1 VKGIWAGA
9 PLPEDIAELKAAAR
23 QFVDRHVMAYEG
35 QISRDCLVPDEI
47 TDRLRQAGY
56 YGLTISEEYGGS
68 GVSHLAYCAVLEELS
83 RAPKPVWLPIS
94 IANGV
99 ASRLL
104 EVAGDEEQKKR
115 YLPGIA
121 AGEVVAAIAVTEP
134 EAGSDVQG
142 LKTKAV
148 RAEGGWRLQGTK
160 HYITLGSRADVLFVL
175 ARTDDGRDGSRSFT
189 AFLVEKG
196 TPGFSVA
203 GMQET
208 LSGPVAEQAELLFDD
223 CFVDDAQV
231 LGEVGGGL
239 KAIFKTFAEERISM
253 SITALGTAQRAIELA
268 AEYAAQRRAFGS
280 VIGEYQAIQILLAD
294 SVTEL
299 AAAQSMTYAL
309 AAQLE
314 SRRVTPAEA
323 AMVKLFASEM
333 VGRVADRALQIFGGY
348 GYMAEAPISRIY
360 RDVRI
365 MRISG
370 GTSEIQRSVIAK
382 ALLQEVS

>member
-1 VKGIWAGA
+1 MNEIWAG
-9 PLPEDIAELKAAAR
+9 PLLPEDIATLKSAAR
-23 QFVDRHVMAYEG
+23 EFVDRYVLPHEA
-35 QISRDCLVPDEI
+35 QISRTCVMPDE
-47 TDRLRQAGY
+47 TAERLRQAGY
-56 YGLTISEEYGGS
+56 FGLTIAEEYGGL

-83 RAPKPVWLPIS
+83 RAPKSVWLPIS

-99 ASRLL
+99 ASQLL
-104 EVAGDEEQKKR
+104 EIAGSDEQRKR

-121 AGEVVAAIAVTEP
+121 AGELVAAIAVTEP

-142 LKTKAV
+142 LKTRAV
-148 RAEGGWRLQGTK
+148 RADGGWRLQGSK
-160 HYITLGSRADVLFVL
+160 HYITLGARADVLFVL
-175 ARTDDGRDGSRSFT
+175 ARTEGDNSGARSFT
-189 AFLVEKG
+189 VFLVEKD
-196 TPGFSVA
+196 TPGFSIA

-208 LSGPVAEQAELLFDD
+208 MSGPVAEQAELLFED
-223 CFVDDAQV
+223 CFVGEEYV
-231 LGEVGGGL
+231 LGEVGEGL

-253 SITALGTAQRAIELA
+253 AITALGTARRAIELA
-268 AEYAAQRRAFGS
+268 AEYATQRTAFGS
-280 VIGEYQAIQILLAD
+280 PIGDYQAIQIQLAD

-309 AAQLE
+309 ASQLE
-314 SRRVTPAEA
+314 SRRVTAAEA
-323 AMVKLFASEM
+323 AMVKLYASEM

-370 GTSEIQRSVIAK
+370 GTSEIQRNVIAK
-382 ALLQEVS
+382 ALLREVS

>member
-1 VKGIWAGA
+1 MKDIWIGA
-9 PLPEDIAELKAAAR
+9 PLPEDIRELKATAR
-23 QFVDRHVMAYEG
+23 QFVDRYVMADEA
-35 QISRDCLVPDEI
+35 QISRHALVPSEI

-56 YGLTISEEYGGS
+56 YGLTIPEEYGGL

-104 EVAGDEEQKKR
+104 EVAGSEEQKKR

-121 AGEVVAAIAVTEP
+121 AGEQVAAIAVTEP

-142 LKTKAV
+142 LKTRAV
-148 RAEGGWRLQGTK
+148 RDNAGWRLQGTK
-160 HYITLGSRADVLFVL
+160 HYITLGAHADVLFVL
-175 ARTDDGRDGSRSFT
+175 ARTDDGRDETRSFT
-189 AFLVEKG
+189 VFLIEKG

-208 LSGPVAEQAELLFDD
+208 LSGPMAEQAELLFDD
-223 CFVDDAQV
+223 CLVHDEQV

-253 SITALGTAQRAIELA
+253 AITALGTAHRAIELA
-268 AEYAAQRRAFGS
+268 ADYATKRTAFGN
-280 VIGEYQAIQILLAD
+280 VIGDYQAIQIQLAD

-309 AAQLE
+309 ASQLDL
-314 SRRVTPAEA
+314 RRVTPAEA
-323 AMVKLFASEM
+323 AMVKLYASEM

-370 GTSEIQRSVIAK
+370 GTSEIQRNVIAK
-382 ALLQEVS
+382 ALLQESS

>member
-35 QISRDCLVPDEI
+35 QISRECLVPDEI

-104 EVAGDEEQKKR
+104 EVAGDAEQKKR

-142 LKTKAV
+142 LKTKAI

-309 AAQLE
+309 ASQLE

-370 GTSEIQRSVIAK
+370 GTSEIQRNVIAK

>member
-1 VKGIWAGA
+1 MRDVWIGV
-9 PLPEDIAELKAAAR
+9 PLPEGIAELKASAR
-23 QFVDRHVMAYEG
+23 EFVDRHVMPYEA
-35 QISRDCLVPDEI
+35 QISRDCVVPDDI
-47 TDRLRQAGY
+47 GARLRQTGY
-56 YGLTISEEYGGS
+56 YGLTISEEYGGL
-68 GVSHLAYCAVLEELS
+68 GLSHLAYCAVLEELS

-104 EVAGDEEQKKR
+104 EVAGNEAQKKR
-115 YLPGIA
+115 YLPEIA
-121 AGEVVAAIAVTEP
+121 AGEFVAAIAVTEP

-142 LKTKAV
+142 LKTRAV
-148 RAEGGWRLQGTK
+148 RTDGGWRLRGTK
-160 HYITLGSRADVLFVL
+160 HYITLGARADVLFVL
-175 ARTDDGRDGSRSFT
+175 ARTADDADGSGSFT
-189 AFLVEKG
+189 VFLVEKD

-223 CFVDDAQV
+223 SFVDDRQV

-253 SITALGTAQRAIELA
+253 AITALGTAHRALELA
-268 AEYAAQRRAFGS
+268 VEYANQRRAFGS
-280 VIGEYQAIQILLAD
+280 VIGDYQAIQIQLAD

-299 AAAQSMTYAL
+299 AAARSMTYAL
-309 AAQLE
+309 VSALA
-314 SRRVTPAEA
+314 SRRVSAAEA
-323 AMVKLFASEM
+323 AMVKLYTSEM
-333 VGRVADRALQIFGGY
+333 VGRVADRALQIFGGF

-370 GTSEIQRSVIAK
+370 GTSEIQRNVIAK
-382 ALLQEVS
+382 ALLREAL

>member
-1 VKGIWAGA
+1 MKDIWVGA
-9 PLPEDIAELKAAAR
+9 PLPGDIADLKAAAR
-23 QFVDRHVMAYEG
+23 EFVDRHVMAYEG
-35 QISRDCLVPDEI
+35 QISRDCLVPNDV
-47 TDRLRQAGY
+47 TDRLRRAGY
-56 YGLTISEEYGGS
+56 YGLTISAEYGGL

-104 EVAGDEEQKKR
+104 EVAGNEEQKKR
-115 YLPGIA
+115 YLPGVA
-121 AGEVVAAIAVTEP
+121 AGELVAAIAVTEP

-142 LKTKAV
+142 LKTRAV
-148 RAEGGWRLQGTK
+148 RADGAWRLQGTK
-160 HYITLGSRADVLFVL
+160 HYITLGAHADVLFVL
-175 ARTDDGRDGSRSFT
+175 ARTDDGNGGSPSFT
-189 AFLVEKG
+189 VFLVEKG

-203 GMQET
+203 GKQET

-223 CFVDDAQV
+223 CLVADEQV

-253 SITALGTAQRAIELA
+253 AITALGTAHRAIELA
-268 AEYAAQRRAFGS
+268 ADYATKRTAFGS
-280 VIGEYQAIQILLAD
+280 VIGDYQAVQIQLAD
-294 SVTEL
+294 SVVEL

-309 AAQLE
+309 ASQLG

-323 AMVKLFASEM
+323 AMVKLYASEM

-348 GYMAEAPISRIY
+348 GYMADAPISRIY

-370 GTSEIQRSVIAK
+370 GTSEIQRNLIAK
-382 ALLQEVS
+382 ALLQEAS